1 MDYDVIYNIFS
12 VVQIFIR
19 GYCFYRLVKPFMISG
34 VTLDGK
40 CDSQSINVYVTKK
53 KKVAYC
59 IAPAYF
65 LTMLLLL
72 YITPLCIGDFDAYS
86 IGSLIM
92 FFFIC
97 LIDRRNY
104 RQKAFLVVLFFSLN
118 SISFAMAEILRD
130 NLYTFAEYTDYMQSH
145 PEDSLWIALYAGIS
159 IFYLT
164 LEFVFTA
171 IGIGLVLKVYR
182 NKNADMEKKEL
193 LMLVLPA
200 LMGVMSYQ
208 IIQSHRI
215 AYIIAHFI
223 EGKRNRDV
231 YDMLIILFYA
241 VYVIVI
247 VVIIVLYQD
256 IKAKQEEN
264 RQAGLLAVQVESI
277 RRHIEQVESLYR
289 NIRGIRHDM
298 TNHILTLERLYEG
311 NKAEEAKA
319 YSKELTTELTRMTGG
334 IESGNPVTD
343 VILQEFKKEAEESG
357 ISFHSEFHYPVDSNI
372 NVFDISVILNNA
384 LQNAIENTEKGKAMN
399 ISIVSYRRNNA
410 YIIEICN
417 SFTGSLQWDVESG
430 LPSTS
435 KEKAEGHGYGL
446 PNIRRVAGKY
456 AGDIDIALRDGEFCL
471 CVMLMIG

>member
-1 MDYDVIYNIFS
+1 MDYDLIYEMFYL
-12 VVQIFIR
+12 VQIFIR
-19 GYCFYRLVKPFMISG
+19 GYCFYRLVKPFILSG
-34 VTLDGK
+34 VTPVGMS
-40 CDSQSINVYVTKK
+40 DSESIDVFVKNK
-53 KKVAYC
+53 KKVAFYV
-59 IAPAYF
+59 APAYF
-65 LTMLLLL
+65 LTMLFLL
-72 YITPLCIGDFDAYS
+72 YIMPLHIDNFDAYA

-104 RQKAFLVVLFFSLN
+104 RQKAFLVILFFSLN
-118 SISFAMAEILRD
+118 WISCAMAEILYD
-130 NLYTFAEYTDYMQSH
+130 NLYSFAEYTDYMRSH
-145 PEDSLWIALYAGIS
+145 PEDSMWIALYAGVS
-159 IFYLT
+159 VFFLT
-164 LEFVFTA
+164 LEFAFTA
-171 IGIGLVLKVYR
+171 IGIWLILKVYR
-182 NKNADMEKKEL
+182 NKSVDMEKKEL
-193 LMLVLPA
+193 IMLALPA
-200 LMGVMSYQ
+200 LMGVMSYL
-208 IIQSHRI
+208 IIQRYRM
-215 AYIIAHFI
+215 AYFVAYFI
-223 EGKRNRDV
+223 EGKRNKDV
-231 YDMLIILFYA
+231 YDILIMLFYA

-264 RQAGLLAVQVESI
+264 RQTELLAVQVESI
-277 RRHIEQVESLYR
+277 RRHIEQVEGLYQ
-289 NIRGIRHDM
+289 NIRGFRHDM

-319 YSKELTTELTRMTGG
+319 YSKELTTELAGMTGG

-357 ISFHSEFHYPVDSNI
+357 ISFHLEFHYPVDSNI

-384 LQNAIENTEKGKAMN
+384 LQNAMENTEKEKAKH
-399 ISIVSYRRNNA
+399 ISIMSYRRNNA

-417 SFTGSLQWDVESG
+417 SFTGNLQWNVESG

-446 PNIRRVAGKY
+446 LNMRRVAGKY